1 MLKLIELIDE
11 LTTIKKGFINSIGG
25 NLGNGPATSIHL
37 LDPLTS
43 TPINGTNNKKIKKI
57 INNIKEVLKILFF
70 SKKEKINKITNANNI
85 KIKCLIKKTNELV
98 FNFSEAIKDVEAK
111 EKNKPKR
118 NRDKI
123 NNNINLSIFFH
134 QT

>member
-1 MLKLIELIDE
+1 MLKLIEIIDE
-11 LTTIKKGFINSIGG
+11 ITTIKKGFINSIGW

-85 KIKCLIKKTNELV
+85 KIECLIKKTNELV
-98 FNFSEAIKDVEAK
+98 FNFSEAIKEVEAK